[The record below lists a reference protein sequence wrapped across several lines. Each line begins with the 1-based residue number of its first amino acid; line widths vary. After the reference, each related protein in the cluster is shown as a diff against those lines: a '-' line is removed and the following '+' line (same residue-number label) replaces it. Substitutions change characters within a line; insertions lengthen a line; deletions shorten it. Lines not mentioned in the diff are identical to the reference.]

1 MLGLRPGGRQAYQV
15 LMSNMSNDVVYDVTE
30 ASFEADVVQR
40 SYKVPVVID
49 FWADWCAP
57 CRALGPALEREVEAR
72 DGKVVLARVDV
83 DQNPQLAVAFGVQG
97 IPAVKAVK
105 DGRLVDEFV
114 GAQPQNVVAQFID
127 GLLPSRE
134 DVAAA
139 EAANLDPAQAESSYR
154 EILAGDADNVAARV
168 GLANL
173 LLDRGEA
180 AEAAETL
187 RPVETDPAVAEP
199 LSRARL
205 AREAADQSSDF
216 SKAASRAVEGEQEEA
231 LAELLAAVREGPGPR
246 RDRARELMVDI
257 FRVLGV
263 DHPLSARYRRDLTSA
278 LF

>member
-1 MLGLRPGGRQAYQV
+1 
-15 LMSNMSNDVVYDVTE
+15 MSNMSNDVVYDVTE
-30 ASFEADVVQR
+30 ASFETDVLQR
-40 SYKVPVVID
+40 SHKVPVVID

-57 CRALGPALEREVEAR
+57 CRALGPMLEREVEDR

-114 GAQPQNVVAQFID
+114 GAQPRNVVAQFLD

-139 EAANLDPAQAESSYR
+139 EAAKLDPAEAESSYR

-173 LLDRGEA
+173 LLDKGEPGEA
-180 AEAAETL
+180 VETL
-187 RPVETDPAVAEP
+187 RPVETDPAAAEP

-205 AREAADQSSDF
+205 AREAADSSSDF
-216 SKAASRAVEGEQEEA
+216 SKAAGRAIEGEQDEA
-231 LAELLAAVREGPGPR
+231 LSELLAAVREGPGPR
-246 RDRARELMVDI
+246 RDRARELMLDI
-257 FRVLGV
+257 FRVLGI

>member
-1 MLGLRPGGRQAYQV
+1 
-15 LMSNMSNDVVYDVTE
+15 MSNDVVYDVTE
-30 ASFEADVVQR
+30 ADFEAQVVER
-40 SYKVPVVID
+40 SYQAPVVID

-57 CRALGPALEREVEAR
+57 CRALGPMLEREVAAR
-72 DGKVVLARVDV
+72 EGKVVLARVDV
-83 DQNPQLAVAFGVQG
+83 DQNPQLAQAFGVQG

-114 GAQPQNVVAQFID
+114 GAQPQNVVKQFIE

-139 EAANLDPAQAESSYR
+139 EAAKLDPAEAESSYR
-154 EILAGDADNVAARV
+154 EILDGDPDNVPARV

-173 LLDRGEA
+173 LLDRGDA
-180 AEAAETL
+180 TDAVETL

-205 AREAADQSSDF
+205 AREAGDQSSDF
-216 SKAASRAVEGEQEEA
+216 GKAARRAIDGEQDEA
-231 LAELLAAVREGPGPR
+231 LAELLAAVREGPGQR
-246 RDRARELMVDI
+246 RDRARELMLDV
-257 FRVLGV
+257 FRVLGL
-263 DHPLSARYRRDLTSA
+263 DHPVATRYRRDLTSA

>member
-1 MLGLRPGGRQAYQV
+1 
-15 LMSNMSNDVVYDVTE
+15 MSNMSNDVVYDVTE
-30 ASFEADVVQR
+30 ASFETDVLQR
-40 SYKVPVVID
+40 SHKVPVVID

-57 CRALGPALEREVEAR
+57 CRALGPMLEREVEAR

-105 DGRLVDEFV
+105 DGRLVDEFI
-114 GAQPQNVVAQFID
+114 GAQPQNVVAQFLD

-139 EAANLDPAQAESSYR
+139 EAAKLDPAGAESSYR

-180 AEAAETL
+180 GEAVETL
-187 RPVETDPAVAEP
+187 RPVETDPVVAEP

-205 AREAADQSSDF
+205 AREAADASSDF
-216 SKAASRAVEGEQEEA
+216 SKAAGRAIEGEQDEA

-246 RDRARELMVDI
+246 RDRARELMLDI
-257 FRVLGV
+257 FQVLGI